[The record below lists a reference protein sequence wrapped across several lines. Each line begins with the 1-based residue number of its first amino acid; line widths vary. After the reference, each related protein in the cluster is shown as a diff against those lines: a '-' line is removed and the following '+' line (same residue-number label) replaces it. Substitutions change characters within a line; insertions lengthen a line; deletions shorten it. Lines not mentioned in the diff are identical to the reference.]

1 MYKVDKQQRYI
12 AQRNKDII
20 TITLIEN
27 SLQNIE
33 SICCISETNIVL

>member
-20 TITLIEN
+20 IITLIEY

-33 SICCISETNIVL
+33 SICCICETNIVL

>member
-20 TITLIEN
+20 TTTLIAY
-27 SLQNIE
+27 SLQNIV
-33 SICCISETNIVL
+33 SICCICKTNIVL